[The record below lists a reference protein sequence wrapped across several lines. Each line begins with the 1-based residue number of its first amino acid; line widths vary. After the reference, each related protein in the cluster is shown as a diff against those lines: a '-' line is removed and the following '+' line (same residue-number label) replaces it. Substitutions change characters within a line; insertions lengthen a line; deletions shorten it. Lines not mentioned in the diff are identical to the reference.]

1 MAEGDDARAQD
12 DERVVRINLKRDGS
26 GMPVALIVDNIEY
39 RVVPGSRAGSLEV
52 FSPGKSILYSQV
64 DNYTLEVW

>member
-1 MAEGDDARAQD
+1 MAEGDDIRAQD
-12 DERVVRINLKRDGS
+12 AEQILRIKLERDGL
-26 GMPVALIVDNIEY
+26 PDPIALVVDNIEY
-39 RVVPGSRAGSLEV
+39 RIVPGSRPGSLEI